1 MEKEY
6 NRNRFYCN
14 DKKNKQSNYLDY
26 GAELYEILKK
36 EPGFITVE
44 RFTSLTE
51 KNKLLSLSFWQH
63 EAYVTRWR
71 NNKNHRE
78 KQWAGKK
85 NIFEYYE
92 IKVMQVTRSYS
103 LNDRGGAPEDSQRYH
118 LYANKDQ
125 S

>member
-1 MEKEY
+1 MMVVAFIVTIKN
-6 NRNRFYCN
+6 NR
-14 DKKNKQSNYLDY
+14 QSRYLKY
-26 GAELYEILKK
+26 AAELYEKLKK
-36 EPGFITVE
+36 EPGFIAVE
-44 RFTSLTE
+44 RFSSLTE
-51 KNKLLSLSFWQH
+51 ENKLLSLSFWQD
-63 EAYVTRWR
+63 EASVTRWR

-85 NIFEYYE
+85 DIFEHYE